1 MKVIK
6 QISELCSSDTQHGN
20 TSLLQSVMQA
30 NSTSEQSDQRYV
42 KLRKPKS
49 LKTHIQYLKMH

>member
-1 MKVIK
+1 MKR
-6 QISELCSSDTQHGN
+6 ISELCSSDMQHGN

-49 LKTHIQYLKMH
+49 LKTHIQYLKIH